1 MSREVRRHAQ
11 ASILGSRLPL
21 DPCSFPQTLAS
32 IAVDDVNDDIAYLLK
47 HELSFRGDAA
57 RALTAKAG
65 MSVEEMAS
73 VLAASV
79 RPIGRSCSMFGAWG
93 SRTVD
98 GQLYT
103 GRNLDWVRLDT
114 PRCDRVAVWRAC
126 LPR

>member
-1 MSREVRRHAQ
+1 MDELEGIAEGAAAVGLPAVTDAINRGLVRAGMSREVRRHAQ
-11 ASILGSRLPL
+11 ASILG
-21 DPCSFPQTLAS
+21 
-32 IAVDDVNDDIAYLLK
+32 
-47 HELSFRGDAA
+47 GDAA